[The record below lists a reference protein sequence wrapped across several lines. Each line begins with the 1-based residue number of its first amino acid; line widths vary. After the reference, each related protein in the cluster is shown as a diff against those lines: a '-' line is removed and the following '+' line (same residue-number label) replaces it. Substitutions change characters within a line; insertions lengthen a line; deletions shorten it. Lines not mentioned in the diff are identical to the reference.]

1 MVCNVGGKG
10 KGAFIIIFP
19 KALLCV
25 AVFSELSFMYILLNS
40 PKSSRHQGL
49 ENEKWLLLL
58 PCFAQDP
65 ETPHVSGFPDR
76 LHTPPS
82 LAVIWG
88 PRRAVYSFITITEAH
103 MALGGS
109 RGREETY
116 KNYFN
121 AHMAFQFLQSWSCS
135 LFLKPSTFKK
145 IRENLSQF
153 SQNNLFPQYQTLTF
167 W

>member
-1 MVCNVGGKG
+1 MFYLFLGAIPRELMHLYFLLGFLSGFTLSPSHNLWLLCFQCHCWWFVNVGGKG

-58 PCFAQDP
+58 PYFAQDS

-82 LAVIWG
+82 PAMSWG
-88 PRRAVYSFITITEAH
+88 PRRAVYSFITNTEAH
-103 MALGGS
+103 MALGWEQ
-109 RGREETY
+109 RQRR
-116 KNYFN
+116 N
-121 AHMAFQFLQSWSCS
+121 LQK
-135 LFLKPSTFKK
+135 LL
-145 IRENLSQF
+145 
-153 SQNNLFPQYQTLTF
+153 
-167 W
+167 

>member
-58 PCFAQDP
+58 PYFAQDP

-82 LAVIWG
+82 LAMSWR

-103 MALGGS
+103 MALGVGGGVS
-109 RGREETY
+109 GVGAE
-116 KNYFN
+116 
-121 AHMAFQFLQSWSCS
+121 AG
-135 LFLKPSTFKK
+135 KK
-145 IRENLSQF
+145 LIKITLMHTWLSSF
-153 SQNNLFPQYQTLTF
+153 CKVGVVVYSESHKHSSK
-167 W
+167 